1 MQGGRASVGTPHP
14 NPPPQGQ
21 GGRGSVSAADL
32 VVLNGR
38 VLTLDPA
45 QPSAEAVAARDGRI
59 LAVGGVDE
67 IRELIG
73 PDTQVLDAQGGLVAP
88 AFHDAHCHLL
98 SYARSGLGLDCRH
111 VRSIGQLRRA
121 METWA
126 RRLPPGAWVRG
137 RAYDE
142 VALGRHPSRRDL
154 DVAAPDH
161 PVRLQHRSLHADVF
175 NTRGIHLAGLWD
187 TEDPRIERDPASGEP
202 TGRVY
207 HGAELFRGV
216 IERATELE
224 LACDVR
230 RASDALLARGVTTI
244 QDATF
249 TNGPSEW
256 ELFQRLMNRGD
267 LKLRTFLF
275 AGERH
280 WREMASLRASGG
292 RLCLGP
298 VKLMLDEATS
308 DPGELRE
315 AVAEARAAGWAVAIH
330 AVSEAEVAIA
340 LDALRSADPRITL
353 SPSLPPY
360 VGEERTHPLPPCGG
374 GLGRGVL
381 ARRGNRV
388 GAGEPSSPP
397 LPLGEGWGEGITPHP
412 GPDRIEHGAVIP
424 DALLGDL
431 AAAHVTVV
439 GQPALVRERGD
450 VYRAEYPSEQHGWL
464 HRARSLLDA
473 GIGYAAGSDAPVTE
487 PDPIAGLIAART
499 RRTASGQ
506 ILGEQEVLSA
516 AEALA
521 AFSLWPARAV
531 GADHELGRLRP
542 GMLADIVVLDPQVL
556 DAAAAEEVSRPV
568 WATIMEGRVVWQA
581 QGERGDDA

>member
-1 MQGGRASVGTPHP
+1 M
-14 NPPPQGQ
+14 
-21 GGRGSVSAADL
+21 
-32 VVLNGR
+32 
-38 VLTLDPA
+38 
-45 QPSAEAVAARDGRI
+45 
-59 LAVGGVDE
+59 
-67 IRELIG
+67 
-73 PDTQVLDAQGGLVAP
+73 
-88 AFHDAHCHLL
+88 
-98 SYARSGLGLDCRH
+98 
-111 VRSIGQLRRA
+111 
-121 METWA
+121 
-126 RRLPPGAWVRG
+126 
-137 RAYDE
+137 
-142 VALGRHPSRRDL
+142 
-154 DVAAPDH
+154 
-161 PVRLQHRSLHADVF
+161 RLQHRSLHADVF
-175 NTRGIHLAGLWD
+175 NTRGLHLAGLWD

-207 HGAELFRGV
+207 QGAELFRGV
-216 IERATELE
+216 IEGATEPE

-230 RASDALLARGVTTI
+230 RASETLLARGVTTI

-275 AGERH
+275 PGERH
-280 WREMASLRASGG
+280 WREMASLRVSGG
-292 RLCLGP
+292 RIYLGP
-298 VKLMLDEATS
+298 AKLMLDEATS

-315 AVAEARAAGWAVAIH
+315 AVADARAAGWAVAIH

-340 LDALRSADPRITL
+340 LDALRSADPRPTL
-353 SPSLPPY
+353 SPSLPRQGGGGRTLSPSLSPRGGGGSGHLRSLPPY

-397 LPLGEGWGEGITPHP
+397 LPLGEGWGEGVAPRR

-431 AAAHVTVV
+431 AAAHITVV

-450 VYRAEYPSEQHGWL
+450 VYRTEYPSEQHDWL

-473 GIGYAAGSDAPVTE
+473 GVRYAASSDAPVTE
-487 PDPIAGLIAART
+487 PDPIRGLIAART
-499 RRTASGQ
+499 RKTASGR
-506 ILGEQEVLSA
+506 ILGEQEALSTMQ
-516 AEALA
+516 ALA

-531 GADHELGRLRP
+531 GAEQELGRLRP
-542 GMLADIVVLDPQVL
+542 GMLADMVVLDPDVL
-556 DAAAAEEVSRPV
+556 DAAAAEDVSRPV
-568 WATIMEGRVVWQA
+568 RATIIEGRVVWQWPGPRA
-581 QGERGDDA
+581 DNA